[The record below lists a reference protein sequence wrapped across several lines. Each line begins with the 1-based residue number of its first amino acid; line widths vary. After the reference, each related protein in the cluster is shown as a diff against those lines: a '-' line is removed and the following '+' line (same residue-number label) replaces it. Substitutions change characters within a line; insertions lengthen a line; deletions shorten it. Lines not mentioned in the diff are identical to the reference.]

1 MPRKGMSTIALL
13 QIKLAVAQKRGKTCQ
28 CSAPFSHRLIHFCRK
43 PLEDKVM
50 LYLDMVEQEA
60 LMSERIVNMNG
71 REILRYQQES
81 KTIGMAM
88 ATL

>member
-1 MPRKGMSTIALL
+1 
-13 QIKLAVAQKRGKTCQ
+13 
-28 CSAPFSHRLIHFCRK
+28 
-43 PLEDKVM
+43 M

-81 KTIGMAM
+81 KTIGMCL